1 MMGSKP
7 PTFVAWTC
15 IIILFVQIFNLTK
28 AETIL
33 IAERFSDVTMVV
45 GEEEQVFVDV
55 NRQIMKSISS
65 SGANET
71 LNLYVDITL
80 DAPEVMEVISLSQPI
95 RLALGSSFPIWMRAK
110 TVGVVSM
117 KVHVYSKDPTIILRQ
132 VFHCLQSV

>member
-1 MMGSKP
+1 MMESRP

-15 IIILFVQIFNLTK
+15 IIILFVQIFNVTK

-117 KVHVYSKDPTIILRQ
+117 KVHVYSKDPTIIVR
-132 VFHCLQSV
+132 

>member
-1 MMGSKP
+1 MMGSRP

-28 AETIL
+28 AEIIF